1 MATAELTFSP
11 REAEAERVRGWRLEE
26 LLRAGYNHRA
36 ALELAERMD
45 VDLHVAAS
53 MVRSGCSVSTAL
65 RILL

>member
-1 MATAELTFSP
+1 MAIAEVTHSP

-36 ALELAERMD
+36 ALEVAERTD
-45 VDLHVAAS
+45 VDLHVAVS
-53 MVRSGCSVSTAL
+53 MIRTGCPVSTAL

>member
-1 MATAELTFSP
+1 MATAEITLSP

-36 ALELAERMD
+36 AHELAERTD
-45 VDLHVAAS
+45 VDLHVATS
-53 MVRSGCSVSTAL
+53 MARAGCPVSTAL

>member
-11 REAEAERVRGWRLEE
+11 REAEVERVRGWRLEE

-36 ALELAERMD
+36 ALEVAERTD
-45 VDLHVAAS
+45 VDLHVAVELLRA
-53 MVRSGCSVSTAL
+53 GCPISVAL